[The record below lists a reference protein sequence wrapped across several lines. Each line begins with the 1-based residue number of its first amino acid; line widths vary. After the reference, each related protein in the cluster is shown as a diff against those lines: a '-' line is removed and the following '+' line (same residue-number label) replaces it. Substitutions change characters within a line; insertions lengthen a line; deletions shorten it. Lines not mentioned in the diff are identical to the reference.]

1 VADNPWAKTSSSGGG
16 SNPWGGGG
24 KKTNTTKSSLTS
36 IKKNQAA
43 AQPNLWQNIVKFVGS
58 AIDTIDRPRN
68 AIDSALYDAT
78 SGHSGG
84 IGGVLNAGWQG
95 LTGQQHHSF
104 NDVLKNM
111 GPNWNNGGLG
121 FVGDVV
127 TDPLTYLSFGAVPA
141 AKSVLKP
148 FVKNALDEAAQ
159 VGAKQGTKQ
168 FADILAKHT
177 QSDTAIHALNTAQ
190 AQGNKALVSVGVPF
204 GKKLT
209 LVNKPLQFQ
218 KQTQLVSPEAA
229 QSLASNMSKVLGTG
243 KSLSPKSPQAQALA
257 NARHDLISHIIGRP
271 ITSTKDLNTQEY
283 DFINNI
289 WHNSLE
295 QSAKNHY
302 NPKNLPDPFA
312 GVIKPK
318 SKASKTQ
325 WETFVNT
332 HYQNVFNQPLPKPVA
347 QMTKQELKQYGNQIN
362 SHLNQVSA
370 NNYAQALQ
378 GALGNVKN
386 DFTKLGKTY
395 THYDG
400 LTGFSPATKK
410 LFVKDGANGLEATK
424 LGQVQE
430 KLGNLLGSRRF
441 VSLPSQIADHRVS
454 AGMGHILGAGNKSYA
469 YSHQFIQDLKHNVA
483 KMPEFKNLTPDEW
496 KEVAYTIEGKRP
508 TYAGYVPPDPAKQA
522 EIDKVVEKLVGDPNN
537 PAQMDSFL
545 KRLNDVESG
554 AGLKRGNV
562 AQYFPHVYN
571 LKNNVDFQDLQAD
584 LLNMG
589 TRGKQIAAG
598 LKNGLSGFQKGRTE
612 FNTMADLTDALD
624 AAKQSGNQAFLD
636 RYKDV
641 SWNPLEAFGKRAVS
655 GMQQV
660 AKKESIDAVIRDGL
674 ALNRNRKLP
683 DGWMQVGSQQIP
695 KGSPLEELKGQIVPK
710 EIHNDLMK
718 VNKLFTNDTELNNFM
733 EKADHIL
740 SILRRNYTVTKF
752 GFHIRQSI
760 GNIFQ
765 NTLAGVN
772 GKAYAQ
778 AAKFLAHPD
787 RYKQWEK
794 ELLENGVIHTGTSGA
809 DLANNLGEE
818 LNTRLGAKTIGQLA
832 NPIGQNF
839 ALAKAGRTA
848 GEYEDNIARAAHY
861 FYMRNKGL
869 SPQAAAD
876 SVRKYLFNYSEITT
890 TGQAIRRIIP
900 FYQWMRNNLPFQLV
914 NTLKNPK
921 SYNIAQSLLR
931 NYQGNTDPNDAIANA
946 GIYGKVNQ
954 DIVQKLIEENGG
966 VLPKYIQ
973 DNYIH
978 TPLGYYSIGLPTQDV
993 KEVATNPGAYFFG
1006 GMNPYLS
1013 LIFEMRN
1020 NQSSL
1025 NNAPI
1030 DKSVPTGQSIW
1041 TTPTGMNH
1049 MAETALG
1056 SPWQIL
1062 NGLFRGTTQGS
1073 KLGKGDY
1080 SNVLKGT
1087 GLNFQNMDTSKAIN
1101 NLLYQ
1106 KALELNTKAK
1116 ATKAANGGN

>member
-16 SNPWGGGG
+16 TNPWGGGG
-24 KKTNTTKSSLTS
+24 KKTNSTKASLTS
-36 IKKNQAA
+36 IKKNQAI
-43 AQPNLWQNIVKFVGS
+43 AQPSLWQNVVHFVGS
-58 AIDTIDRPRN
+58 AIDKMQRPGHMVN
-68 AIDSALYDAT
+68 NALYDLT
-78 SGHSGG
+78 SGHADNALSDAWKGLTTPQG
-84 IGGVLNAGWQG
+84 HNFQDVLNN
-95 LTGQQHHSF
+95 L
-104 NDVLKNM
+104 
-111 GPNWNNGGLG
+111 GPNFNQNKGLA

-127 TDPLTYLSFGAVPA
+127 TDPLTYLSFGAAPV

-148 FVKNALDEAAQ
+148 FVKNALEEAAQ

-177 QSDTAIHALNTAQ
+177 QSDAALHALNMAQ
-190 AQGNKALVSVGVPF
+190 AKGNKALVSVGVPF

-229 QSLASNMSKVLGTG
+229 QSLASNMSKILGTG
-243 KSLSPKSPQAQALA
+243 KSLNPKSPQAQALA

-289 WHNSLE
+289 WHDSLE

-312 GVIKPK
+312 GVVKPK
-318 SKASKTQ
+318 AKAPKTQ

-370 NNYAQALQ
+370 NNYVNALQ

-386 DFTKLGKTY
+386 DFTNLGKTF

-410 LFVKDGANGLEATK
+410 LFVKDGTNGLEATK
-424 LGQVQE
+424 LGQIQE

-441 VSLPSQIADHRVS
+441 VSIPSQIADHRVTT
-454 AGMGHILGAGNKSYA
+454 GMGHILGAGNKSYA

-483 KMPEFKNLTPDEW
+483 KMPEFKNLSKDDW
-496 KEVAYTIEGKRP
+496 NEVAYTIEGKRP
-508 TYAGYVPPDPAKQA
+508 TYAGYTAPDPAKQA

-545 KRLNDVESG
+545 KRLNDVETN
-554 AGLKRGNV
+554 AGLKRGNTPR
-562 AQYFPHVYN
+562 YFPHVYN
-571 LKNNVDFQDLQAD
+571 LKSEVDFPSLQSE

-589 TRGKQIAAG
+589 ARGKQIAAG

-612 FNTMADLTDALD
+612 FNTMADLADALD
-624 AAKQSGNQAFLD
+624 AAKQSGNQAFVD

-660 AKKESIDAVIRDGL
+660 AKKESIDAIIRDGL

-683 DGWMQVGSQQIP
+683 DGWLQVGGEGIP

-710 EIHNDLMK
+710 EVHTDLMK

-733 EKADHIL
+733 SKADHIL
-740 SILRRNYTVTKF
+740 SILRRNYTVTKV

-765 NTLAGVN
+765 NTLAGVSPA
-772 GKAYAQ
+772 AYAQ
-778 AAKFLAHPD
+778 AGKFLAHPD

-818 LNTRLGAKTIGQLA
+818 LSTRLGVKSIGQLA

-839 ALAKAGRTA
+839 ALSKVGRTA

-890 TGQAIRRIIP
+890 TGQAIRRVIP

-931 NYQGNTDPNDAIANA
+931 NFQGDTDPNDAIANA

-993 KEVATNPGAYFFG
+993 KEVATNPGAYFFS
-1006 GMNPYLS
+1006 GMNPYIS
-1013 LIFEMRN
+1013 LIDEMRS

-1049 MAETALG
+1049 IAETALG

-1062 NGLFRGTTQGS
+1062 NGLFRGTTQGQ
-1073 KLGKGDY
+1073 KLGQGDF
-1080 SNVLKGT
+1080 SNVKKGLGVNT
-1087 GLNFQNMDTSKAIN
+1087 QKMDTAQAIN

-1116 ATKAANGGN
+1116 AAKDAANGGN